1 MYLSALNCR
10 QFSASRRRHA
20 TVAGVEGHLASGM
33 REGIKRPEGSNAGPD
48 DEMFNGGDRNRVG
61 AVEQPSAGLRA
72 SVGP

>member
-1 MYLSALNCR
+1 MTAFPLNRR
-10 QFSASRRRHA
+10 QFIASRRRHA
-20 TVAGVEGHLASGM
+20 TAPESRGHLASGK

-61 AVEQPSAGLRA
+61 AVEKPSAGLAA